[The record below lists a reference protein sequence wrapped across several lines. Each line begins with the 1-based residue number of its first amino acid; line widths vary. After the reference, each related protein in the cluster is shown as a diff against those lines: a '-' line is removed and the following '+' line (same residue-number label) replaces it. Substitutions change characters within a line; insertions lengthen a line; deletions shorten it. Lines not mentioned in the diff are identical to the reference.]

1 MTVYALFQIMLREF
15 SHLKREQNFWI
26 FKKGYRLLWIYFFT
40 GDTLHHNDEKNGMTS
55 LRENSFSHMA
65 KVILAGSLLVSW
77 VILVLKSQIKKQ
89 DDSGRILILDVKVGD
104 NDFLLINLYNANN
117 ASEQLNTQLFIIFW
131 AILQT
136 CIVRT

>member
-1 MTVYALFQIMLREF
+1 M
-15 SHLKREQNFWI
+15 
-26 FKKGYRLLWIYFFT
+26 WIYFFT
-40 GDTLHHNDEKNGMTS
+40 GDILHHNDEKNGMTS